1 LILSRSTELE
11 PSFNLTTTMSSSQ
24 PDNGVK
30 PNTSA
35 KTYSSILH
43 RAQQLRFGG
52 VHWTP
57 DKDSGFSSVLADV
70 EIFSGLPDPLRPPAV
85 ALQSCYRVSKAPG
98 KGLGMFATK
107 DINPGDCIL
116 VEHPLLVVPKQIMS
130 DFPLPLSMIY
140 NVLVAPYQDMPP
152 FDAFFSLANSHP
164 TTEDSLPF
172 DDFISKVKNTGVDIT
187 RPPEVFACNVSVAQ
201 EDAPIADV
209 KDAKAIA
216 ETNALDIH
224 ISDPKWNAHVALMHR
239 AVFLNASRIN
249 HR

>member
-1 LILSRSTELE
+1 
-11 PSFNLTTTMSSSQ
+11 MSSSQ
-24 PDNGVK
+24 PDNGVE

-35 KTYSSILH
+35 KIYSRILH

-70 EIFSGLPDPLRPPAV
+70 EIFSGLPVPLRPPAV

-130 DFPLPLSMIY
+130 SFPLPLTIIY
-140 NVLVAPYQDMPP
+140 NVLVTVYQNAPAL
-152 FDAFFSLANSHP
+152 DAFFSLANSRP
-164 TTEDSLPF
+164 STEDSLTF
-172 DDFISKVKNTGVDIT
+172 DDFITQAKGAAGTDIT
-187 RPPEVFACNVSVAQ
+187 RAPEGFAYDISVAQ
-201 EDAPIADV
+201 EDAPIAEV

-224 ISDPKWNAHVALMHR
+224 ISDPKWNSDVALLHK